1 METLNKNAFALS
13 FIAVIF
19 GLLGFVLG
27 RQAKPQ
33 PHGCAMMQMHCPM
46 KNKGQN
52 MHRIMMDEVHGNMDW
67 VEKIDVQKEEG
78 ENGEQQIKIKVKT
91 KEE

>member
-13 FIAVIF
+13 LVAVIF

-27 RQAKPQ
+27 RQTKPQ
-33 PHGCAMMQMHCPM
+33 PHGCSMMKNHCPM
-46 KNKGQN
+46 KAEGQK
-52 MHRIMMDEVHGNMDW
+52 MHMLMMDEVHGNMDW

-78 ENGEQQIKIKVKT
+78 ENGEKQIKIKVKT